1 MCRPQRYHFLTVG
14 TRPKTGN
21 IHCATASSPSAM
33 PQLPRGGR
41 TNFSG
46 QISGPTP
53 ASWAG
58 SLRDATSPECPAH
71 PDNARECILP
81 ASTSAKAGLAAT
93 PARTSGEQTAYV
105 FPRKALPAGAKSVL
119 LCRNPYPF
127 CHESIL
133 PPLAYTGH
141 RLHRD
146 RFGMLRARKNESTS
160 RNGGLHTR
168 RTSYSTRRH

>member
-105 FPRKALPAGAKSVL
+105 FPRKALPAGAKR
-119 LCRNPYPF
+119 RNR
-127 CHESIL
+127 
-133 PPLAYTGH
+133 PPG
-141 RLHRD
+141 
-146 RFGMLRARKNESTS
+146 LRPAPPPKATRVPATSTPVSKKNTPAATS
-160 RNGGLHTR
+160 WT
-168 RTSYSTRRH
+168 TTPTTA